1 MPMKKYALRRTRK
14 PTMKKAKKMV
24 TKLHKKKAR
33 KGMDTFFLRA
43 KEVSTI
49 LPGQG
54 ATVANYIYWA
64 CTLDPTVLG
73 GIGSFNTFLN
83 NAEFNLYRQ
92 IYDKFRINSVHVRVI
107 PKANVLDQAHAQ
119 LDSSYN
125 TTGDGCIHT
134 CIDRDGVAPSNIAAI
149 SRYTSYKKYS
159 VLKPWSRTYSV
170 KYPMGVWLDCQSPAT
185 FSMAKEL
192 GLTGGVTFYA
202 ENILEDNSELFN
214 EPYAQI
220 ETYYNI
226 VFQGKTSASIKP
238 VTNVSGQVIGVQLV
252 NPEGVEPNRPLT
264 VPVGVR
270 GTLQSDTRLRGTYD
284 VGPTGSTGILTS
296 SITDVGT
303 A

>member
-1 MPMKKYALRRTRK
+1 MPMKKYGARRTRK
-14 PTMKKAKKMV
+14 PTMKKVKSMV
-24 TKLHKKKAR
+24 TKLHKKKAQ
-33 KGMDTFFLRA
+33 KNMDTFFLRA

-49 LPGQG
+49 IPGQG
-54 ATVANYIYWA
+54 ALVANYIYWA
-64 CTLDPTVLG
+64 CTLDPTAPTGAG
-73 GIGSFNTFLN
+73 GFNSFLA

-107 PKANVLDQAHAQ
+107 PKANVIDMVQAQ
-119 LDSSYN
+119 NDTSYN

-134 CIDRDGVAPSNIAAI
+134 CVDRDGIAVSNIAAI
-149 SRYTSYKKYS
+149 SRYPSYKKYS
-159 VLKPWSRTYSV
+159 LLKPWSRSYSV
-170 KYPMGVWLDCQSPAT
+170 KYPTGIWLDCQSPAT

-192 GLTGGVTFYA
+192 GLQGGVTFYA
-202 ENILEDNSELFN
+202 ENLLEDNNEIWN
-214 EPYAQI
+214 EPYAQV

-238 VTNVSGQVIGVQLV
+238 VTDGTSGAIIGVQLI

-264 VPVGVR
+264 VPRSVR
-270 GTLQSDTRLRGTYD
+270 GTLVSDTRL
-284 VGPTGSTGILTS
+284 VGQQSSNNEI